1 MPNALTITKSQ
12 GFVTVLHLAGK
23 LDAQTQDTLMDM
35 ARAEKVAG
43 ARFLLIDL
51 GHVEFIASAGLGA
64 LHNIYRL
71 FTPRAAME
79 AWEKEKHGEPYKSEY
94 MKLAAASPSVYYVLN
109 IAGFLQNIPIY
120 PDVDGALESF
130 PSLDRRRDDQK
141 GGTGTA

>member
-1 MPNALTITKSQ
+1 MDALTITQSQ
-12 GFVTVLHLAGK
+12 GPVTILHLAGK
-23 LDAQTQDTLMDM
+23 LDAQTQAMLLDM
-35 ARAEKVAG
+35 ARAQKAAG

-51 GHVEFIASAGLGA
+51 SNVEFVTSAGLGA

-71 FTPRAAME
+71 FTPPSAME

-120 PDVDGALESF
+120 P
-130 PSLDRRRDDQK
+130 
-141 GGTGTA
+141 